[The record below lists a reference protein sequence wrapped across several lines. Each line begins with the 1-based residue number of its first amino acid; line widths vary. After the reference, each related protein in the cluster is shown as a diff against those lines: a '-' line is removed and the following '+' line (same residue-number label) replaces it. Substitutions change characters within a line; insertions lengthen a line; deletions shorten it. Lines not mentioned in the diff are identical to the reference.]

1 MEYIT
6 DIIIAALAFAG
17 TLAGSLLA
25 SSKSQAVLEER
36 VNGIK
41 EDINTLSERVDKH
54 NHLNERL
61 IKVEE
66 RCKSNTHRLNSIE
79 EKGDE

>member
-1 MEYIT
+1 MAYIT

-17 TLAGSLLA
+17 TLAGSMLA
-25 SSKSQAVLEER
+25 NSKAQAVLEER

-41 EDINTLSERVDKH
+41 EDIVTLSERVDKH
-54 NHLNERL
+54 NHLNDRL

-66 RCKSNTHRLNSIE
+66 RCKSNTHRIDRIDG
-79 EKGDE
+79 KGDE